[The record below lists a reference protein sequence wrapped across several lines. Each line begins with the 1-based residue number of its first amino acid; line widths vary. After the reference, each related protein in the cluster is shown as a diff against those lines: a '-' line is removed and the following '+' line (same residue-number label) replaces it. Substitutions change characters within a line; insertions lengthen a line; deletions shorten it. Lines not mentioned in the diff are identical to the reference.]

1 MGLQAGL
8 SGVSGV
14 LMVLALRRGFGLA
27 GLAASQVALGALTG
41 ICFWFLAHR
50 YVPWFGVASPKR
62 QEVRAF
68 LGISG
73 WLAGGELIAKI
84 SLASDVVILGAVVS
98 SSVVTSYVLTGYA
111 ARLALGLHF
120 IVVGSAMPG
129 LGGVLGERQFVRAA
143 QLRRELLSL
152 TWVCSTALGATI
164 LLWNRSF
171 LALWIGPQ
179 LYAGSWVNL
188 LIVIVTIQTALL
200 RSDAYLLDAA
210 LQPRARVIVSAIAGV
225 LALGLG
231 VALAPSLGMAGVCL
245 GLVVGRAVQSI
256 AYPVLVAASLG
267 GRKRVAWAP
276 LVRPTLA
283 SVLVLGLSAAWGAR
297 LLAPG
302 WIACAAAAT
311 ASFSLL
317 LPLALCIGLPDTER
331 QRLIMRSREIWR
343 GMTGKLR
350 HG

>member
-1 MGLQAGL
+1 M
-8 SGVSGV
+8 
-14 LMVLALRRGFGLA
+14 
-27 GLAASQVALGALTG
+27 
-41 ICFWFLAHR
+41 
-50 YVPWFGVASPKR
+50 
-62 QEVRAF
+62 
-68 LGISG
+68 
-73 WLAGGELIAKI
+73 
-84 SLASDVVILGAVVS
+84 
-98 SSVVTSYVLTGYA
+98 
-111 ARLALGLHF
+111 
-120 IVVGSAMPG
+120 
-129 LGGVLGERQFVRAA
+129 
-143 QLRRELLSL
+143 
-152 TWVCSTALGATI
+152 
-164 LLWNRSF
+164 
-171 LALWIGPQ
+171 
-179 LYAGSWVNL
+179 
-188 LIVIVTIQTALL
+188 IVTIQTALL

-283 SVLVLGLSAAWGAR
+283 SVLVLGPSAAWGAR